1 MRRMRS
7 NKAAQMAES
16 VDALVSNTSGAT
28 RAGSTPALGTKP
40 ESSSEGSGFFFVSFV
55 RTIGAKAHG
64 GEQWGRALPSSHA
77 RLLRPLWGRRLNR
90 RALHGLWA
98 KRMGAKSPDFACAKK
113 ETFKKNAFFA
123 YASSGELTPIVHPIV
138 RFIVHP
144 IQGFHPRLPFFIPP
158 VCHPVF

>member
-1 MRRMRS
+1 MRS

-64 GEQWGRALPSSHA
+64 GEQWGRALPSSHV

-90 RALHGLWA
+90 RALHGFWA
-98 KRMGAKSPDFACAKK
+98 ERTPTIANP
-113 ETFKKNAFFA
+113 TFSERFFLKTPCLSRFFDKIA
-123 YASSGELTPIVHPIV
+123 QNLCIRSLSLNSLSSLYRLLPTLYTTSTTPFNLTSS
-138 RFIVHP
+138 RK
-144 IQGFHPRLPFFIPP
+144 
-158 VCHPVF
+158 